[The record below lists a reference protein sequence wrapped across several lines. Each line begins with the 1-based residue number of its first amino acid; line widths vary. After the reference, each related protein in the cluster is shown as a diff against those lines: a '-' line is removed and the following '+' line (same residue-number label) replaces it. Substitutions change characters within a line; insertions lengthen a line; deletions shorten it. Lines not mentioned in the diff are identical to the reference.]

1 MDLGLSE
8 SQQMLKN
15 SAREFL
21 ERECPT
27 SFVRAMEEDSKGYTP
42 ELWKKIADLGWLGL
56 PFPEEYGGL
65 GLSYLDLTMLL
76 EEMGRVLF
84 PGTFFSSVLLGG
96 LTILTAGSTSQKKE
110 ALPRI
115 AQGDTI
121 ATLALMEPSAE
132 YGPGGIQ
139 TTASLRDSSYTL
151 NGTKLFVPDA
161 QSADLL
167 IVPART
173 RETNDPIEGITLFL
187 VDAHTPGIEIT
198 PLVTIA
204 ADKQAEVQFTDVSLS
219 ASTVLGDVDGGWS
232 VLSRIIDM
240 ATVGK
245 CSEMLGGADR
255 VLEMT
260 VDYVKER
267 AQFGRPVGSF
277 QAVQHH
283 CANMATAVEGSRFV
297 TYQAAWLLSEGLSAT
312 QGVAIAKAWVGDA
325 YRQVCALAHQCH
337 GAIGFTREYDLQLYT
352 RRAEAAEVSYGDA
365 DHYREVVA
373 QSIGL

>member
-21 ERECPT
+21 AQECPT

-56 PFPEEYGGL
+56 PFPEEHGGL
-65 GLSYLDLTMLL
+65 GLSYLDLTLLL

-96 LTILTAGSTSQKKE
+96 LTILTAGGTSQKKD
-110 ALPRI
+110 ALPGI
-115 AQGDTI
+115 AHGDTI

-132 YGPGGIQ
+132 YGPGGIR
-139 TTASLRDSSYTL
+139 TTASLKDLSYVL

-173 RETNDPIEGITLFL
+173 RETSDPSEGITLFL
-187 VDAHTPGIEIT
+187 VDAHTPGIETT

-204 ADKQAEVQFTDVSLS
+204 ADKQAEVQCTDVSLP
-219 ASTVLGDVDGGWS
+219 ANAVLGDVDGGWS

-240 ATVGK
+240 AAVGK

-267 AQFGRPVGSF
+267 AQVGRPVGSF

-283 CANMATAVEGSRFV
+283 CANMATVVEGSRFV
-297 TYQAAWLLSEGLSAT
+297 TYQAAWLLSEGLPAT
-312 QGVAIAKAWVGDA
+312 REVAIAKAWVGDA
-325 YRQVCALAHQCH
+325 YRQVCTLAHQCH

-365 DHYREVVA
+365 GHYRKIVA